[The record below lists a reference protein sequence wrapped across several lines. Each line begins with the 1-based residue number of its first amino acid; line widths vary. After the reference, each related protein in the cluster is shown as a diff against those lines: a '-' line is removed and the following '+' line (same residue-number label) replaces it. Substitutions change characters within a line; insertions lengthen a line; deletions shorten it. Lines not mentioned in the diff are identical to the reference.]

1 MYIICKEYL
10 DLLITLNL
18 WTIAVIAAK
27 HTKSVLGGAQTVEV
41 ERKRKAS
48 KPVGGF
54 NKSTTEGKYLE
65 IDLLLLE

>member
-27 HTKSVLGGAQTVEV
+27 YTKSVLGGTQTVER
-41 ERKRKAS
+41 EEAESLKTCRW
-48 KPVGGF
+48 F
-54 NKSTTEGKYLE
+54 
-65 IDLLLLE
+65 